1 MKTILILASNPREDL
16 HIDREIRDL
25 TSAIERSKN
34 SDEYEVVIRLA
45 VRPGDLHD
53 IFDRHPPHIVHFSGH
68 GEAEAGLVL
77 ESDESGE
84 QIITNKALSGLFNLF
99 AKDSECVLLNA
110 CSTNIQADT
119 IKQYVPYVIGTN
131 REILDRAAYLFSV
144 GFYTALGNGESI
156 EVCFARGCNAIELE
170 LNNLDLETDIE
181 EVSRKG
187 IVVHGT
193 ESSQEQ
199 DPLKIILK
207 RNSSLINQDLLKNVP
222 PASPEFAAK
231 IRQEVVRKKYK
242 NKLRDV
248 LDNFG
253 QTVIKRDK
261 PISKFEYEQRQTFL
275 DKVQEFWINGFL
287 KPSLYF
293 NTAVD
298 TTEDDPS
305 GQILRP
311 LDNLEVIPFDI
322 DASYNILQRTGIITN
337 ETGDGKTLLIL
348 GEPGSG
354 KTIALL
360 QLAERLI
367 KQTRNN
373 MEKPIPVVFNL
384 SSWGE
389 KRQPLR
395 DWLIEELKDKYQV
408 PKAWSEPWIR
418 DCQLSLLLDGLDE
431 VKAEYRD
438 DCIIAINQF
447 LADRIDTEIIV
458 CSRIKD
464 YDALK
469 ERIALSSVICIQPLS
484 RQQVL
489 DFLKNVDDS
498 LIGLKT
504 VIEKDREIADF
515 ARTPLILNMMTWTYH
530 GWSTEQCQKQFR
542 IAKDRKDNLF
552 DSYLRKCINRKDIKH
567 IYPDNNTFHWLGWLA
582 RTMIKSSKTI
592 FLIEKIQPDSLSNK
606 FLIFLYQIFTCIFC
620 GASIGIISGYII
632 TATSLVMS
640 NGIIF
645 GIIGGSISGI
655 ISGIGKIETVE
666 RFSLSWNKIC
676 EQLSI
681 GFKSGFIG
689 AILNGVSL
697 ACISTIKGN
706 ELNNIFLDF
715 TNGLFYGLVIGL
727 IGGFLYGI
735 ISGAGSSTIKTNAT
749 PNIGIYRSGINALAS
764 GIFGGFLGF
773 IIFFGM
779 WICIQYSIKF
789 IFFVFSLFVPVN
801 IYLSSINFQFSFEPT
816 IGEFDFTERDIIKL
830 GLVASSVFALTPG
843 FIIGLI
849 SGVIGGGGK
858 TCFQHI
864 TLRFILNFLN
874 LAPWNYARFLNYAAE
889 LRLMKRIGGG
899 YVFYHRMLMEHFA
912 NMELEK

>member
-16 HIDREIRDL
+16 RIDREIRDL

-34 SDEYEVVIRLA
+34 SDEYSVVIRLA

-77 ESDESGE
+77 ESDDSGE

-110 CSTNIQADT
+110 CTTDIQADT
-119 IKQYVPYVIGTN
+119 IKQYVPYVIGTS

-156 EVCFARGCNAIELE
+156 EICFARGCNAIELE
-170 LNNLDLETDIE
+170 LNNLDLETDIQ

-253 QTVIKRDK
+253 QIIIKRDK
-261 PISKFEYEQRQTFL
+261 PISKFEYQQRQTFL
-275 DKVQEFWINGFL
+275 DKVQEFWIDGFL

-298 TTEDDPS
+298 TAKDDPS

-337 ETGDGKTLLIL
+337 EISDGKTLLIL

-389 KRQPLR
+389 KRQPLK

-408 PKAWSEPWIR
+408 PKTWSEPWLK
-418 DCQLSLLLDGLDE
+418 DCQLTLLLDGLDE

-447 LADRIDTEIIV
+447 LADRMGTEIVV

-469 ERIALSSVICIQPLS
+469 ERISLSSVICIQPLS
-484 RQQVL
+484 REQVL
-489 DFLKNVDDS
+489 DSLKNVDDS

-504 VIEKDREIADF
+504 AIEKDREIADF
-515 ARTPLILNMMTWTYH
+515 AKTPLILNMMTWTYH
-530 GWSTEQCQKQFR
+530 GWSEKECEQQFR
-542 IAKDRKDNLF
+542 VRKDREFNLF
-552 DSYLRKCINRKDIKH
+552 ESYIKKNLNRKNIEE
-567 IYPDNNTFHWLGWLA
+567 YPQYKVLYWLVWLA
-582 RTMIKSSKTI
+582 KMMTKKSKNI
-592 FLIEKIQPDSLSNK
+592 FLIEKLQPNSLKELVSKANYHVSN
-606 FLIFLYQIFTCIFC
+606 FITIFFVVGIIVGLVHMIIFC
-620 GASIGIISGYII
+620 MITAPISVPVYGEIDMLLDRMIFALLRGFISGFIFSTIYTIISLKKNKILLYEQMSWSWSQAKSKVISEILLG
-632 TATSLVMS
+632 LV
-640 NGIIF
+640 F
-645 GIIGGSISGI
+645 GIIAGWITTRIFALSHGVNVGI
-655 ISGIGKIETVE
+655 IYGIIYGI
-666 RFSLSWNKIC
+666 N
-676 EQLSI
+676 
-681 GFKSGFIG
+681 SGF
-689 AILNGVSL
+689 VSSEVHHRNL
-697 ACISTIKGN
+697 PNQGIKN
-706 ELNNIFLDF
+706 SQKNSVLIALQE
-715 TNGLFYGLVIGL
+715 GLVGVTIGCSIAFFAEGQNGSLREDIIGLLIGGL
-727 IGGFLYGI
+727 IGG
-735 ISGAGSSTIKTNAT
+735 
-749 PNIGIYRSGINALAS
+749 
-764 GIFGGFLGF
+764 
-773 IIFFGM
+773 
-779 WICIQYSIKF
+779 
-789 IFFVFSLFVPVN
+789 
-801 IYLSSINFQFSFEPT
+801 
-816 IGEFDFTERDIIKL
+816 
-830 GLVASSVFALTPG
+830 
-843 FIIGLI
+843 
-849 SGVIGGGGK
+849 VIGGLLGGLRNGGIS
-858 TCFQHI
+858 CIQHFN
-864 TLRFILNFLN
+864 LRKILFRKGYI
-874 LAPWNYARFLNYAAE
+874 PWNYARFLDYATE
-889 LRLMKRIGGG
+889 LRLMKKVGGG
-899 YVFYHRMLMEHFA
+899 YIFYHRMLMEHFA
-912 NMELEK
+912 RMEVEK